1 MDILELSIL
10 DKNVGMIRFLLN
22 EDPTLLEHVL
32 SCGSTCKDKIKK
44 LGVILE

>member
-10 DKNVGMIRFLLN
+10 DKNVDMILFLLN

>member
-1 MDILELSIL
+1 MDILELSTL
-10 DKNVGMIRFLLN
+10 DKNVDMIRFLLN

-44 LGVILE
+44 LGVIIE